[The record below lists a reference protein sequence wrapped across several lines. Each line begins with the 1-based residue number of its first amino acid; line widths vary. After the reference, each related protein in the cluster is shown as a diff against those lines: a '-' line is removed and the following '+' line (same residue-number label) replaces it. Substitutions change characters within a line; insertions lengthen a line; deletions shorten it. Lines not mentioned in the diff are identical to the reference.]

1 MRAPSQLFTLS
12 VACLALAAQAQT
24 TVEAFTPAGTVKAVR
39 QVTARFSAPMV
50 AFGDARLAEPF
61 AIDCLEPGSGR
72 WIDARIWSFDFA
84 RDVPPGVR
92 CSFTLRPELRDLSA
106 QPLAGTA
113 RFAFD
118 TGGPSV
124 RESAPRSG
132 ERVDEKQVFIL
143 ALDAPARPASIAARA
158 YCAVEGINERI
169 GVRVLAGAERDQV
182 LVARKGYVER
192 YLKDYAQRGATPST
206 GKDKGK
212 GKDKD
217 ELPLALVQCKRN
229 LPAGA
234 AVSLVW
240 AAGIE
245 GMGGVASSADQSLA
259 FITRPDFTARFSCDY
274 LSAGGPCVPLR
285 PLRLSFSEPLTRADA
300 DKITLTGAGGK
311 LYAPVWD
318 SGSARGAPVSS
329 MSYHGPFPEK
339 SSLQLALPPALKD
352 DAGRPLV
359 NQAQFP
365 MTIAIDALPP
375 LLKFPA
381 RFGII
386 EARTERLLPVTVR
399 NVEANL
405 SGKLRSAGAM
415 LRVDVQGERQDLDVM
430 AWMKRLGGDD
440 LKKSVFAG
448 LKSGK
453 PEPFTLPT
461 PDGGR
466 AFDVIGIALPKPGFY
481 VVEFDSPKL
490 GVALFDKK
498 EKAYISAGAL
508 VTNMAAHFKHGAD
521 SSLVWVTSLDKG
533 RPVPRAAVAVRDCA
547 GKLLWQG
554 LSDSAGVARIDKP
567 LARGQCPGGGS
578 LFVSARSGADYT
590 FTLSDWQNGIEAWR
604 FNLPINPGQSTTIVA
619 TVFDRTLLRAGETV
633 HMKHF
638 LRRHGSRGI
647 EFDATGPEAKAATV
661 SVAHQSDGSKYELP
675 LRWNAAGSA
684 ENDWVIP
691 PGAKLGVYE
700 VKIAGQLAG
709 TFRVEQF
716 RVPTMKALLS
726 GPATPL
732 VGATAFDLDLQ
743 VGYLAGGVAARA
755 PVKLRTLTQEKALHF
770 EGYDDFA
777 LGAGDVREGVQSE
790 AGYDDDAS
798 SDDGEGEGEG
808 EGGPG
813 ATDVRTRAL
822 VLDKAG
828 GARVHLDQLPAGER
842 ARDLV
847 AELSYQ
853 DANGETLSTSTRIA
867 LWPSSYVIGI
877 KAADSVAAGDKVG
890 FEVVVLDVGGKPV
903 ADAAVDVDLFQ
914 RTSYTHRRRLIGG
927 FYAYENSSEITRV
940 GPACQGRTDGAG
952 LLRCGLTAP
961 ADGNL
966 VLRARAL
973 DSGQRAAVTQRDVW
987 VAGGGDWWFKTGD
1000 NDRIDLLPSAKR
1012 YEPGQDATFQV
1023 RSPFRDATALI
1034 TVEREGILDTYVRTL
1049 SGKEPTFTI
1058 PMLGKY
1064 APNVFV
1070 SALVVRGRVAGVQP
1084 TAMVDLGKPSYK
1096 LGIAPVRLG
1105 WSAHELKV
1113 NVTTDKQDY
1122 KVRENA
1128 SVTIKVTR
1136 ADGSPAPAGTEV
1148 ALAAVDTG
1156 LLELMPNTSWRLL
1169 DAMMQERV
1177 LQVET
1182 STAQMQVIGKRH
1194 FGRKALPAGGGGG
1207 KGSRELFD
1215 TLLFWKAR
1223 IVLDAKGE
1231 ARVPLTLNDTLTS
1244 FRIVAVAS
1252 GGSGMFGTGETE
1264 IRSSQDLIVLPGLPS
1279 VVREGDRLRA
1289 GVTLRNT
1296 TGAALTVDL
1305 GASVAADGGA
1315 PKALARQGLSLAPG
1329 AAQEAGWD
1337 YQVPAGATALA
1348 WTIEARGAGAADKLR
1363 VSQKVLPAVP
1373 VRTVQ
1378 STLVRIEQPQTIKV
1392 QAPAGALAGQ
1402 GGVRATFVARLGESL
1417 PGVRDY
1423 MTAYQYRGVE
1433 ADASRAVALRDA
1445 ALWDK
1450 LAASLPAQLD
1460 ADGLVKYYPTQLRG
1474 SDSLTA
1480 YLLSVSAEAGL
1491 PLANALKDRMEQGL
1505 RQFVEGKLTRP
1516 ARVARVDTA
1525 VRKIAAL
1532 EALSRTRAVAPELL
1546 ESFTIEPNL
1555 WPTSAV
1561 IDWYLILQRSPALA
1575 QRDAQLA
1582 QVQQVLRARLNLQ
1595 GAGLSFS
1602 TEANDNW
1609 WWLMASP
1616 DTNANRLLL
1625 AVIDD
1630 AQWQG
1635 DMGRLARGTL
1645 GRQQKG
1651 RWGSTLAN
1659 AWGVLALDK
1668 FSRKFEREP
1677 VTGSSS
1683 AGLGNT
1689 VKEANWNARGVSVI
1703 NHPWGAG
1710 QQDLVLAHNGSGKPW
1725 AIVQS
1730 LAAVELKAPLSNGY
1744 KIVKTITPL
1753 EQKVK
1758 GVWSRGDSYRVRLD
1772 LEAQAD
1778 MTWVALDDPIP
1789 ASATL
1794 LGNGLGR
1801 DAITLPG
1808 ASGQAD
1814 GLRPVFEERTFDAFR
1829 AYYEFVPKGK
1839 WSIDYTVRLNNQ
1851 GRFNLPPTRIEALYS
1866 PELSGELPNAA
1877 LEVGR

>member
-1 MRAPSQLFTLS
+1 MRAPSTFLSLFS
-12 VACLALAAQAQT
+12 LALAAQAQAQT
-24 TVEAFTPAGTVKAVR
+24 TVEAFTPTGTVKEIR

-50 AFGDARLAEPF
+50 AFGDARMAEPF
-61 AIDCLEPGSGR
+61 AIDCAEAGSGR
-72 WIDARIWSFDFA
+72 WLDARIWTYDFA
-84 RDVPPGVR
+84 RDLPPGAR
-92 CSFTLRPELRDLSA
+92 CSFTLKPELRDLAA
-106 QPLAGTA
+106 QPLAGSA
-113 RFAFD
+113 RFSFD
-118 TGGPSV
+118 TGGPGV
-124 RESAPRSG
+124 RESTPEQ
-132 ERVDEKQVFIL
+132 ERTVDEQQVFIL
-143 ALDAPARPASIAARA
+143 GLDAPARPASIAAKA
-158 YCAVEGINERI
+158 YCAVAGINERI
-169 GVRVLAGAERDQV
+169 GVRVLDGAEREQV
-182 LVARKGYVER
+182 LAARKGYVER
-192 YLKDYAQRGATPST
+192 YLKDYVKRGGAQP
-206 GKDKGK
+206 KG
-212 GKDKD
+212 KD
-217 ELPLALVQCKRN
+217 ELPLALVQCKRK
-229 LPAGA
+229 LPPGA

-245 GMGGVASSADQSLA
+245 GMQGAASSADQSLA
-259 FITRPDFTARFSCDY
+259 FTTRGDFSASFSCDY
-274 LSAGGPCVPLR
+274 LTAGGPCVPLL
-285 PLRLSFSEPLTRADA
+285 PLRLRFNENIARADA
-300 DKITLTGAGGK
+300 DKITLTDASGK
-311 LYAPVWD
+311 VYAPYSDGTV
-318 SGSARGAPVSS
+318 SRAAPVSNLS
-329 MSYHGPFPEK
+329 FNGPFPER
-339 SSLQLALPPALKD
+339 STLTLALPPGLKND
-352 DAGRPLV
+352 DGRPLV
-359 NQAQFP
+359 NQHEFP
-365 MTIAIDALPP
+365 LKIRMDVLPP
-375 LLKFPA
+375 LIKFPA
-381 RFGII
+381 KFGII

-399 NVEANL
+399 NVETRL
-405 SGKLRSAGAM
+405 SGKLRGAGAM

-430 AWMKRLGGDD
+430 KWMARLGSGDGND
-440 LKKSVFAG
+440 HTKSVFAG

-453 PEPFTLPT
+453 PEPFTLPA
-461 PDGGR
+461 PAAGR
-466 AFDVIGIALPKPGFY
+466 PFEVIGIPLPKAGFY

-498 EKAYISAGAL
+498 QKAYVSAGAL

-554 LSDSAGVARIDKP
+554 TTDGAGLARIDKP
-567 LARGQCPGGGS
+567 LARGECPRGPGS
-578 LFVSARSGADYT
+578 MFVSARSGGDYT
-590 FTLSDWQNGIEAWR
+590 FTMSDWNNGIEPWR
-604 FNLPINPGQSTTIVA
+604 FQLPFNPGANTSIVA
-619 TVFDRTLLRAGETV
+619 TVFDRTLLRVGETA

-638 LRRHGSRGI
+638 LRRSGSRGI
-647 EFDATGPEAKAATV
+647 EFDTSSVEAKAT
-661 SVAHQSDGSKYELP
+661 SMTIAHQGSDTEYTLP
-675 LRWNAAGSA
+675 LRWNATGTAA
-684 ENDWVIP
+684 NEWVIP
-691 PGAKLGVYE
+691 QGARLGVYN
-700 VKIAGQLAG
+700 VRIGAQQAG

-716 RVPTMKALLS
+716 RVPTMKALLN
-726 GPATPL
+726 GPSAPL
-732 VGATAFDLDLQ
+732 VGASAFDLDLQ
-743 VGYLAGGVAARA
+743 VGYLSGGVAGKA
-755 PVKLRTLTQEKALHF
+755 PVKLRTLTEEKILHF
-770 EGYDDFA
+770 PGYEQYT
-777 LGAGDVREGVQSE
+777 LGAGDVREGVQNE
-790 AGYDDDAS
+790 ARFDDDDYS
-798 SDDGEGEGEG
+798 EDGEDGNSA
-808 EGGPG
+808 P
-813 ATDVRTRAL
+813 AVSDVRTRAL

-828 GARVHLDQLPAGER
+828 GARVHLDQLPLGEV

-867 LWPSSYVIGI
+867 LWPASYVVGI
-877 KAADSVAAGDKVG
+877 KAEESVAARDKTS
-890 FEVVVLDVGGKPV
+890 FEVVVLGVSGKPAPDV
-903 ADAAVDVDLFQ
+903 AVDVDLFK

-940 GPACQGRTDGAG
+940 GPACQGRTDAKG
-952 LLRCGLTAP
+952 LLRCELSAP

-966 VLRARAL
+966 ILRARAV
-973 DSGQRAAVTQRDVW
+973 DDGKRVAVTQRDMW
-987 VAGGGDWWFKTGD
+987 VAGADETWFQTGD

-1012 YEPGQDATFQV
+1012 FEPGQDATFQV

-1034 TVEREGILDTYVRTL
+1034 TVEREGILDTYVRRL
-1049 SGKEPTFTI
+1049 DGKEPTFTI

-1064 APNVFV
+1064 APNAFV

-1096 LGIAPVRLG
+1096 LGIAPVQVG
-1105 WSAHELKV
+1105 WGAHELKV
-1113 NVTTDKQDY
+1113 KVTTDKQDY

-1128 SVTIKVTR
+1128 SVTVKVTR

-1148 ALAAVDTG
+1148 ALAAVDAG
-1156 LLELMPNTSWRLL
+1156 LLELMPNRSWRLL
-1169 DAMMQERV
+1169 NAMMQERA
-1177 LQVET
+1177 LQVQT
-1182 STAQMQVIGKRH
+1182 ATAQMQVIGKRH
-1194 FGRKALPAGGGGG
+1194 FGRKAAPHGGGGG
-1207 KGSRELFD
+1207 QGSRELFD
-1215 TLLFWKAR
+1215 TLLFWNPR

-1231 ARVPLTLNDTLTS
+1231 ARVPVTLNDTLTS

-1279 VVREGDRLRA
+1279 LVREGDRLRA

-1296 TGAALTVDL
+1296 TERALTVDL

-1315 PKALARQGLSLAPG
+1315 ARVLARQSLTLAPG

-1337 YQVPAGATALA
+1337 YQVPAGSSALA
-1348 WTIEARGAGAADKLR
+1348 WTIDARSAGASDKLR
-1363 VSQKVLPAVP
+1363 ISQKVLAAVP
-1373 VRTVQ
+1373 VRTLQ
-1378 STLVRIEQPQTIKV
+1378 STLVRIEQPQTVKV
-1392 QAPAGALAGQ
+1392 QVPAGALAGQ
-1402 GGVRATFVARLGESL
+1402 GGVRATFVASLGASL

-1423 MTAYQYRGVE
+1423 MSAYKYGGVE
-1433 ADASRAVALRDA
+1433 QEASRAVALRDA

-1450 LAASLPAQLD
+1450 LAASLPAQID
-1460 ADGLVKYYPTQLRG
+1460 ADGLLKYYPTELQG

-1491 PLANALKDRMEQGL
+1491 PLAPALRERMERGL
-1505 RQFVEGKLTRP
+1505 RQFVEGKVTRP

-1532 EALSRTRAVAPELL
+1532 EALSRTRPVAPQLL

-1595 GAGLSFS
+1595 GAGLAFS
-1602 TEANDNW
+1602 TDASDNW

-1616 DTNANRLLL
+1616 DSNANRLLL

-1630 AQWQG
+1630 AAWQG

-1668 FSRKFEREP
+1668 FSRKFEREA

-1710 QQDLVLAHNGSGKPW
+1710 QQELILSHNGSGKPW

-1730 LAAVELKAPLSNGY
+1730 LAAVELKAPQANGY
-1744 KIVKTITPL
+1744 RIVKTITPI

-1758 GVWSRGDSYRVRLD
+1758 GAWSRGDTYRVRLD
-1772 LEAQAD
+1772 LEAQTD

-1794 LGNGLGR
+1794 LGNGLGG
-1801 DAITLPG
+1801 DAVNLPG
-1808 ASGQAD
+1808 AARQA
-1814 GLRPVFEERTFDAFR
+1814 GNLRPVYEERSVDAFR
-1829 AYYEFVPKGK
+1829 AYYDFVPKGK
-1839 WSIDYTVRLNNQ
+1839 WSIEYIVRLNNQ
-1851 GRFNLPPTRIEALYS
+1851 GRFNLPPTRVEALYS
-1866 PELSGELPNAA
+1866 PELSGDLPNAP

>member
-1 MRAPSQLFTLS
+1 MRAPSTLLS
-12 VACLALAAQAQT
+12 LLPLACLALAAQAQT

-61 AIDCLEPGSGR
+61 AIDCAEAGNGR
-72 WIDARIWSFDFA
+72 WIDARIWTYDFA

-92 CSFTLRPELRDLSA
+92 CSFTLKPELRDLA
-106 QPLAGTA
+106 ARPLAGTA
-113 RFAFD
+113 RFGFD

-124 RESAPRSG
+124 RDSAPARG
-132 ERVDEKQVFIL
+132 GLADEQQVFIL
-143 ALDAPARPASIAARA
+143 GLDAPARPASIAAKA
-158 YCAVEGINERI
+158 YCTVDGINERI
-169 GVRVLAGAERDQV
+169 GVRVLAGAEREQV
-182 LVARKGYVER
+182 LAARKGYVER
-192 YLKDYAQRGATPST
+192 YLKDYVKLGGAQP
-206 GKDKGK
+206 KG
-212 GKDKD
+212 KD
-217 ELPLALVQCKRN
+217 ELPLALLQCKRK
-229 LPAGA
+229 LPPSAG
-234 AVSLVW
+234 VTLVW

-259 FITRPDFTARFSCDY
+259 FKTGADFTARFSCDF
-274 LSAGGPCVPLR
+274 LTAGGPCVPLM
-285 PLRLSFSEPLTRADA
+285 PLRLSFNDPVARAEA
-300 DKITLTGAGGK
+300 DKITLTGPDGK
-311 LYAPVWD
+311 LYSPYRD
-318 SGSARGAPVSS
+318 SGGARGAPL
-329 MSYHGPFPEK
+329 SYLQFNGPFPEK
-339 SSLQLALPPALKD
+339 SVLQLALPPGFKND
-352 DAGRPLV
+352 DGRALV
-359 NQAQFP
+359 NQHEFP
-365 MTIAIDALPP
+365 MTIRMDVLPP
-375 LLKFPA
+375 LIKFPA
-381 RFGII
+381 SFGII

-399 NVEANL
+399 NVETKLA
-405 SGKLRSAGAM
+405 GKLRGAGAM
-415 LRVDVQGERQDLDVM
+415 LRVDVQGERQDLDVIDWLNRM
-430 AWMKRLGGDD
+430 NANAPDVHTR
-440 LKKSVFAG
+440 SVFAG

-453 PEPFTLPT
+453 PEAFTLPA
-461 PDGGR
+461 PASGR
-466 AFDVIGIALPKPGFY
+466 PFEVIGIPLPKPGFY
-481 VVEFDSPKL
+481 VVEFASPKL
-490 GVALFDKK
+490 GVALFDKQQT
-498 EKAYISAGAL
+498 AYVSASAL

-533 RPVPRAAVAVRDCA
+533 RPVPKAAVAVRDCG

-554 LSDSAGVARIDKP
+554 TTDHAGVARIDRP
-567 LARGQCPGGGS
+567 LARGDCRRGNGS
-578 LFVSARSGADYT
+578 MFISARSGADYT
-590 FTLSDWQNGIEAWR
+590 FTLSDWDNGIESWR
-604 FNLPINPGQSTTIVA
+604 FNLPFNPGGSTSIVA
-619 TVFDRTLLRAGETV
+619 TVFDRSLLRVGETV

-638 LRRHGSRGI
+638 LRRSTSRGI
-647 EFDATGPEAKAATV
+647 EFDTTGVEAKASTFTI
-661 SVAHQSDGSKYELP
+661 SHQGSGTSYTLP
-675 LRWNAAGSA
+675 LRWNASGTA
-684 ENDWVIP
+684 EYDWVIP
-691 PGAKLGVYE
+691 PGAKLGVYD
-700 VKIAGQLAG
+700 VRIGAQQAGS
-709 TFRVEQF
+709 FRVEQF
-716 RVPTMKALLS
+716 RVPTMKALLN
-726 GPATPL
+726 GPSAPL
-732 VGATAFDLDLQ
+732 VGASAFDLDLQ
-743 VGYLAGGVAARA
+743 VGYLAGGVAAKA
-755 PVKLRTLTQEKALHF
+755 PVKLRTLTEEKMLSFPA
-770 EGYDDFA
+770 YDSFTF
-777 LGAGDVREGVQSE
+777 GAGDVREGVQDD
-790 AGYDDDAS
+790 GRYDHDYITDS
-798 SDDGEGEGEG
+798 DSDDGAPAAG
-808 EGGPG
+808 
-813 ATDVRTRAL
+813 DVRTRAL

-828 GARVHLDQLPAGER
+828 GARVRIDQLPSGER

-867 LWPSSYVIGI
+867 LWPSSYVLGI
-877 KAADSVAAGDKVG
+877 RADDAVAARNKAS
-890 FEVVVLDVGGKPV
+890 FEVVVLGVNGKPV
-903 ADAAVDVDLFQ
+903 ADVAVDVDLFQ

-927 FYAYENSSEITRV
+927 FYAYENTSEVTRV
-940 GPACQGRTDGAG
+940 GPACQGRSDAKG
-952 LLRCGLTAP
+952 LLRCEVRTP

-966 VLRARAL
+966 ILRARAV
-973 DSGQRAAVTQRDVW
+973 DGQQRSAVTQRDLW
-987 VAGGGDWWFKTGD
+987 VAGAGDWWFQAGD

-1034 TVEREGILDTYVRTL
+1034 TVEREGILDTYVRRL
-1049 SGKEPTFTI
+1049 DGKEPTFTI

-1064 APNVFV
+1064 APNAFV

-1096 LGIAPVRLG
+1096 LGIAPVRVG
-1105 WSAHELKV
+1105 WSAHELSVK
-1113 NVTTDKQDY
+1113 VTTDKQDY

-1128 SVTIKVTR
+1128 TVSLKVTR

-1148 ALAAVDTG
+1148 ALAAVDAG
-1156 LLELMPNTSWRLL
+1156 LLELMPNRSWRLL
-1169 DAMMQERV
+1169 NAMMQERM
-1177 LQVET
+1177 LQVQT
-1182 STAQMQVIGKRH
+1182 ATAQMQVIGKRH

-1207 KGSRELFD
+1207 QGSRELFD

-1252 GGSGMFGTGETE
+1252 GGSAMFGTGETE
-1264 IRSSQDLIVLPGLPS
+1264 IRSSQDLIVLPGLPAL
-1279 VVREGDRLRA
+1279 VREGDRLRA

-1296 TGAALTVDL
+1296 TEAALTVDV

-1315 PKALARQGLSLAPG
+1315 PKALARQSLTLAPG

-1337 YQVPAGATALA
+1337 YQVPAGAGALA
-1348 WTIEARGAGAADKLR
+1348 WTIDARSAGASDKLR
-1363 VSQKVLPAVP
+1363 IGQKVLPAVS

-1378 STLVRIEQPQTIKV
+1378 STLVRIEQPQTVKV
-1392 QAPAGALAGQ
+1392 QAPAGAIAGQ
-1402 GGVRATFVARLGESL
+1402 GGVRTTFVARLGESL

-1423 MTAYQYRGVE
+1423 MTAYPYRGIE
-1433 ADASRAVALRDA
+1433 QDASRAVALRDS

-1450 LAASLPAQLD
+1450 LAAALPAQLD
-1460 ADGLVKYYPTQLRG
+1460 ADGLVKYYPSQVQG

-1480 YLLSVSAEAGL
+1480 YLLSVGAEAGFA
-1491 PLANALKDRMEQGL
+1491 LAPALKERMEQGL

-1532 EALSRTRAVAPELL
+1532 EALSRTRPVAPELL

-1561 IDWYLILQRSPALA
+1561 IDWYAILQRSPALA
-1575 QRDAQLA
+1575 QREVQLA

-1602 TEANDNW
+1602 TEKNDNW

-1630 AQWQG
+1630 AAWQG

-1668 FSRKFEREP
+1668 FSRKFEREA

-1689 VKEANWNARGVSVI
+1689 VREANWNARGVSVI
-1703 NHPWGAG
+1703 HHPWGAG
-1710 QQDLVLAHNGSGKPW
+1710 QQDLVLSHNGSGKPW

-1730 LAAVELKAPLSNGY
+1730 LAAVELKAPLANGY
-1744 KIVKTITPL
+1744 TIAKTITPL

-1758 GVWSRGDSYRVRLD
+1758 GAWSRGDTYRVRLD
-1772 LEAQAD
+1772 LEALAD

-1794 LGNGLGR
+1794 LGNGLAR
-1801 DAITLPG
+1801 DAIALPG
-1808 ASGQAD
+1808 AESDAAGV
-1814 GLRPVFEERTFDAFR
+1814 RPVFEERTFDAFR
-1829 AYYEFVPKGK
+1829 AYYDFVPKGR
-1839 WSIDYTVRLNNQ
+1839 WRIEYTVRLNNQ
-1851 GRFNLPPTRIEALYS
+1851 GRFTLPPTRVEALYS
-1866 PELSGELPNAA
+1866 PEVAGELPNAA
-1877 LEVGR
+1877 IEVGR

>member
-1 MRAPSQLFTLS
+1 MRAPSKFLS
-12 VACLALAAQAQT
+12 LLPLACLALAARAQT
-24 TVEAFTPAGTVKAVR
+24 TVEAFTPTGTVKAVR

-50 AFGDARLAEPF
+50 AFGDARMAEPF
-61 AIDCLEPGSGR
+61 TIDCAQDGSGR
-72 WIDARIWSFDFA
+72 WLDARIWTYDFA
-84 RDVPPGVR
+84 RDVAPGVR
-92 CSFTLRPELRDLSA
+92 CSFTLKPELRDLAA

-124 RESAPRSG
+124 RESTPG
-132 ERVDEKQVFIL
+132 NGDNVDEQQVFIL
-143 ALDAPARPASIAARA
+143 GLDAPARPASIAAKA
-158 YCAVEGINERI
+158 WCGVEGINERI
-169 GVRVLAGAERDQV
+169 GVRVLAGAEREQV
-182 LVARKGYVER
+182 LAARQGFVGR
-192 YLKDYAQRGATPST
+192 YLKEYVKRGGAQA
-206 GKDKGK
+206 KGK
-212 GKDKD
+212 AKDD
-217 ELPLALVQCKRN
+217 PSLPLALVQCQRK
-229 LPAGA
+229 LPPGA

-240 AAGIE
+240 GAGIE
-245 GMGGVASSADQSLA
+245 GMGGVASGADQTLA
-259 FITRPDFTARFSCDY
+259 FTTGADFSASFSCDY
-274 LSAGGPCVPLR
+274 LTAGGPCVPLR
-285 PLRLSFSEPLTRADA
+285 PLRLSFNAPVPHEQAE
-300 DKITLTGAGGK
+300 KITLTDAGGK
-311 LYAPVWD
+311 LYAPYRD
-318 SGSARGAPVSS
+318 SSGARAAPVSNL
-329 MSYHGPFPEK
+329 YFNGPFPEK
-339 SSLQLALPPALKD
+339 SVLKLALPPGLKNED
-352 DAGRPLV
+352 GRALV
-359 NQAQFP
+359 NQHEFP
-365 MTIAIDALPP
+365 MTIKMDVLPP
-375 LLKFPA
+375 LIKFPA
-381 RFGII
+381 KFGII

-399 NVEANL
+399 NVETKL

-430 AWMKRLGGDD
+430 DWLKRLNGDAGNEHQ
-440 LKKSVFAG
+440 KSVFAA

-453 PEPFTLPT
+453 PDPFTLPA
-461 PDGGR
+461 PAAGR
-466 AFDVIGIALPKPGFY
+466 PFEVIGIPLPKAGFY

-498 EKAYISAGAL
+498 AKAYVSAAAL

-554 LSDSAGVARIDKP
+554 TTDGAGVARIDKA
-567 LARGQCPGGGS
+567 LARGDCRHGPGS
-578 LFVSARSGADYT
+578 MFVSARSGGDYT
-590 FTLSDWQNGIEAWR
+590 FTLSDWDNGIEPWR
-604 FNLPINPGQSTTIVA
+604 FHLPFSPGGNTSIVA
-619 TVFDRTLLRAGETV
+619 TVFDRTLLRVGETV

-638 LRRHGSRGI
+638 LRRSGSRGL
-647 EFDATGPEAKAATV
+647 EFDTTGAEAKASTITV
-661 SVAHQSDGSKYELP
+661 LHQGSGTSYELP
-675 LRWNAAGSA
+675 LRWNASGSA

-691 PGAKLGVYE
+691 AGAKLGEYSI
-700 VKIAGQLAG
+700 KIVGQFSG

-716 RVPTMKALLS
+716 RVPTMKALLN
-726 GPATPL
+726 GPSAPL

-743 VGYLAGGVAARA
+743 LGYLAGGVAGKA
-755 PVKLRTLTQEKALHF
+755 PVKLRTLTEEKILYF
-770 EGYDDFA
+770 PGYEHYT
-777 LGAGDVREGVQSE
+777 LGAGDVREGVQDD
-790 AGYDDDAS
+790 ARFDDDEYS
-798 SDDGEGEGEG
+798 EDDENA
-808 EGGPG
+808 P
-813 ATDVRTRAL
+813 AVTDVRTRAL

-828 GARVHLDQLPAGER
+828 GARVHLDQLPTSER

-853 DANGETLSTSTRIA
+853 DANGETLSSSTRIA
-867 LWPSSYVIGI
+867 LWPSSYVVGI
-877 KAADSVAAGDKVG
+877 KADDSVGANDRASI
-890 FEVVVLDVGGKPV
+890 EVVVLGVGGKPAPDV
-903 ADAAVDVDLFQ
+903 AVDVDLFQ

-927 FYAYENSSEITRV
+927 FYAYENSSEVTRV
-940 GPACQGRTDGAG
+940 GTACQGRSDAKG
-952 LLRCGLTAP
+952 LLRCELRTP
-961 ADGNL
+961 AEGNL
-966 VLRARAL
+966 ILRARAV
-973 DSGQRAAVTQRDVW
+973 DGQRRVAVTQRDIW
-987 VAGGGDWWFKTGD
+987 VAGAGDWWFQAGD

-1064 APNVFV
+1064 APNAFV

-1096 LGIAPVRLG
+1096 LGIAPVQVG

-1113 NVTTDKQDY
+1113 KVSTDKQDY

-1128 SVTIKVTR
+1128 SVTVKVTR

-1148 ALAAVDTG
+1148 ALAAVDAG
-1156 LLELMPNTSWRLL
+1156 LLELMPNRSWRLL
-1169 DAMMQERV
+1169 SAMMQERA
-1177 LQVET
+1177 LQVNT
-1182 STAQMQVIGKRH
+1182 ATAQMQVIGKRH
-1194 FGRKALPAGGGGG
+1194 FGRKAAAHGGGGG
-1207 KGSRELFD
+1207 QGSRELFD

-1231 ARVPLTLNDTLTS
+1231 ARVPVALNDTLTS
-1244 FRIVAVAS
+1244 FHIVAVAS

-1264 IRSSQDLIVLPGLPS
+1264 IRSSQDLIVLPGLPAL
-1279 VVREGDRLRA
+1279 VREGDRLRA
-1289 GVTLRNT
+1289 GFTLRNT
-1296 TGAALTVDL
+1296 TDAALTVDF

-1315 PKALARQGLSLAPG
+1315 PKVLARQSLALAPG
-1329 AAQEAGWD
+1329 QAQEAGWD
-1337 YQVPAGATALA
+1337 VQVPAGASALA
-1348 WTIEARGAGAADKLR
+1348 WTIDARSAGASDKLR
-1363 VSQKVLPAVP
+1363 ISQKVLPAVP

-1402 GGVRATFVARLGESL
+1402 GGVRATLVARLGESL

-1423 MTAYQYRGVE
+1423 MSAYQYRGVE
-1433 ADASRAVALRDA
+1433 QDASRAVALRDA

-1450 LAASLPAQLD
+1450 LAASLPAQID
-1460 ADGLVKYYPTQLRG
+1460 ADGLLKYYPTQVQG

-1480 YLLSVSAEAGL
+1480 YLLSVSAEAGF
-1491 PLANALKDRMEQGL
+1491 PLAPALKERMEGGL
-1505 RQFVEGKLTRP
+1505 RQFVEGKVTRP

-1532 EALSRTRAVAPELL
+1532 EALSRTRPVAPELL

-1582 QVQQVLRARLNLQ
+1582 QVRQVLRARLNLQ

-1630 AQWQG
+1630 AAWQE
-1635 DMGRLARGTL
+1635 DMGRLARGML

-1668 FSRKFEREP
+1668 FSRKFEREA

-1689 VKEANWNARGVSVI
+1689 VKETNWNARGVSVI
-1703 NHPWGAG
+1703 NHPWGVG
-1710 QQDLVLAHNGSGKPW
+1710 QQDLVLSHNGGGKPW

-1730 LAAVELKAPLSNGY
+1730 LAALELKAPLSNGY
-1744 KIVKTITPL
+1744 KIVKTITPI

-1758 GVWSRGDSYRVRLD
+1758 GAWSRGDTYRVRLD
-1772 LEAQAD
+1772 LEAQTD

-1808 ASGQAD
+1808 AEGQGG
-1814 GLRPVFEERTFDAFR
+1814 GLRPVFEERTFEAFR
-1829 AYYEFVPKGK
+1829 AYYDFVPKGK
-1839 WSIDYTVRLNNQ
+1839 WRIDYTVRLNNQ
-1851 GRFNLPPTRIEALYS
+1851 GRFNLPPTRVEALYS